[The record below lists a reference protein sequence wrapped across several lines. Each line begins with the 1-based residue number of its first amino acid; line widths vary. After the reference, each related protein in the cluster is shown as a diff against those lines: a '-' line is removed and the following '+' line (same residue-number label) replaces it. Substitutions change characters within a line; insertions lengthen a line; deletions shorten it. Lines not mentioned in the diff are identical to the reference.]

1 MEAQE
6 RTRGTMRE
14 IKVGDDV
21 IITDVRNVLGN
32 NDKTS
37 DSVEEYMAKV
47 VSITQGV
54 GGDTWYTCK
63 LAVINKT
70 LTFPQWEVFL
80 MDKTTK
86 DANKKTAYELL
97 RDELHELEMLE
108 NGINIYDTVWVDMS
122 NWSKWAPTPPHESG
136 YAEIMS
142 YYDAPDFCNDTY
154 KRYYNVRFR
163 GSDDLVT
170 VHESRLKPVYIYH
183 QDEEKDTQED
193 TAHDKHYRE
202 AVVEPIL
209 VMQALFSHDEFIGF
223 LKGNILKYRLR
234 AGHKG
239 GAEEMKAD
247 LDKIH
252 VYEEWIEKAKKG
264 ERI

>member
-1 MEAQE
+1 
-6 RTRGTMRE
+6 MRE

-21 IITDVRNVLGN
+21 IIKDVRNVLGN

-54 GGDTWYTCK
+54 GGDTWYECK
-63 LAVINKT
+63 PAVINKT

-108 NGINIYDTVWVDMS
+108 KGINISDTVWVDMS
-122 NWSKWAPTPPHESG
+122 NWAATPPHESG
-136 YAEIMS
+136 YAVVVDMRVF
-142 YYDAPDFCNDTY
+142 PDNDTASDRVMY
-154 KRYYNVRFR
+154 DVQFR
-163 GSDDLVT
+163 GSDEVIT
-170 VHESRLKPVYIYH
+170 V
-183 QDEEKDTQED
+183 DERRVIPIDEDEDTQED
-193 TAHDKHYRE
+193 TMHDKHYRD

-209 VMQALFSHDEFIGF
+209 VMQSLFSHDEFIGF

-239 GAEEMKAD
+239 GEKEMKAD

-252 VYEEWIEKAKKG
+252 VYEEWLERVKKG

>member
-1 MEAQE
+1 
-6 RTRGTMRE
+6 MRE

-21 IITDVRNVLGN
+21 IIKDVRNVLGN

-54 GGDTWYTCK
+54 GGDTWYECK
-63 LAVINKT
+63 PAVINKT

-108 NGINIYDTVWVDMS
+108 KGINISDTVWVDMS
-122 NWSKWAPTPPHESG
+122 NWAATPPHESG
-136 YAEIMS
+136 YAVVVDMRVF
-142 YYDAPDFCNDTY
+142 PDNDTASNRVMY
-154 KRYYNVRFR
+154 VVRFR
-163 GSDDLVT
+163 GSDKVFT
-170 VHESRLKPVYIYH
+170 VDERRVSPIYA
-183 QDEEKDTQED
+183 EKDTQEG
-193 TAHDKHYRE
+193 TMHDKHYRE

-209 VMQALFSHDEFIGF
+209 VMQALFSRDEFIGF

-234 AGHKG
+234 AGHKDG
-239 GAEEMKAD
+239 EKGMKDD

-252 VYEEWIEKAKKG
+252 VYEEWLERAKKG

>member
-1 MEAQE
+1 
-6 RTRGTMRE
+6 MRK

-63 LAVINKT
+63 LAVMNKT

-80 MDKTTK
+80 VDGTTK
-86 DANKKTAYELL
+86 DADKKNG
-97 RDELHELEMLE
+97 DEWLDDDLHGLKMFE
-108 NGINIYDTVWVDMS
+108 NNINIYDTVWVDMS
-122 NWSKWAPTPPHESG
+122 NWSATPPHESG
-136 YAEIMS
+136 YAVVVDMMVV
-142 YYDAPDFCNDTY
+142 PDNDTASDRVMY
-154 KRYYNVRFR
+154 DIQFR
-163 GSDDLVT
+163 GSDKVFTVDERRVT
-170 VHESRLKPVYIYH
+170 PVY
-183 QDEEKDTQED
+183 EKED
-193 TAHDKHYRE
+193 IMHDKHYRE

-239 GAEEMKAD
+239 GEKEMKSD

-252 VYEEWIEKAKKG
+252 VYEEWLERAKKG

>member
-1 MEAQE
+1 
-6 RTRGTMRE
+6 MRE

-70 LTFPQWEVFL
+70 LMFPQWEVFL
-80 MDKTTK
+80 MDGTTK
-86 DANKKTAYELL
+86 DADKKSAYELL
-97 RDELHELEMLE
+97 RDELNELTMLE
-108 NGINIYDTVWVDMS
+108 KGINIYDTVWVDMS
-122 NWSKWAPTPPHESG
+122 NWSATTPHESG
-136 YAEIMS
+136 YAVVVDMMVV
-142 YYDAPDFCNDTY
+142 PDNDTASDRVMY
-154 KRYYNVRFR
+154 DVQFR
-163 GSDDLVT
+163 GSDEVFT
-170 VHESRLKPVYIYH
+170 V
-183 QDEEKDTQED
+183 DERRVIPITEEEDTQED
-193 TAHDKHYRE
+193 TMHDKHYRE
-202 AVVEPIL
+202 TVVEPIL

-239 GAEEMKAD
+239 GEKEMKSD

-252 VYEEWIEKAKKG
+252 VYEEWLERVKKG

>member
-37 DSVEEYMAKV
+37 DSVEEYKAKV

-54 GGDTWYTCK
+54 GGDKWYECK
-63 LAVINKT
+63 LSVINKT
-70 LTFPQWEVFL
+70 LPFPQWEVFL
-80 MDKTTK
+80 MDNNTK
-86 DANKKTAYELL
+86 DVDKKTAYELL

-108 NGINIYDTVWVDMS
+108 KGINIYDTVWVDMS
-122 NWSKWAPTPPHESG
+122 NWAATPPHESG
-136 YAEIMS
+136 YAVVVDMMVL
-142 YYDAPDFCNDTY
+142 PDNDTASDRVMY
-154 KRYYNVRFR
+154 DVQFR
-163 GSDDLVT
+163 GSDAVITVDEHRVT
-170 VHESRLKPVYIYH
+170 PIYA
-183 QDEEKDTQED
+183 EED
-193 TAHDKHYRE
+193 TMHDKHYRE
-202 AVVEPIL
+202 TVVEPIL

-239 GAEEMKAD
+239 GEKEMKSD

-252 VYEEWIEKAKKG
+252 VYEEWLERAKKG

>member
-1 MEAQE
+1 
-6 RTRGTMRE
+6 MRD
-14 IKVGDDV
+14 IKVGDEV

-54 GGDTWYTCK
+54 GGDTWYVCK

-70 LTFPQWEVFL
+70 LEFPQWEVFL

-86 DANKKTAYELL
+86 DTDEKAGYDWLD
-97 RDELHELEMLE
+97 DELHGLKMFE
-108 NGINIYDTVWVDMS
+108 NNINIYDTVWVDMS
-122 NWSKWAPTPPHESG
+122 NWSATPPHESG
-136 YAEIMS
+136 YAVVVDMMVI
-142 YYDAPDFCNDTY
+142 PDNDTASDKVMY
-154 KRYYNVRFR
+154 DVQFR
-163 GSDDLVT
+163 GSDEVFT
-170 VHESRLKPVYIYH
+170 V
-183 QDEEKDTQED
+183 DERRVIPIDEDEDTQED
-193 TAHDKHYRE
+193 TMHDKHYRD

-239 GAEEMKAD
+239 GEKGMKDD

-252 VYEEWIEKAKKG
+252 VYEEWLERAKKG
-264 ERI
+264 KRI

>member
-1 MEAQE
+1 
-6 RTRGTMRE
+6 MRE
-14 IKVGDDV
+14 IKVGDEV

-70 LTFPQWEVFL
+70 LTFPQWKVFL
-80 MDKTTK
+80 MDKATK
-86 DANKKTAYELL
+86 NGYAWLE
-97 RDELHELEMLE
+97 DELHGLKMFEK
-108 NGINIYDTVWVDMS
+108 NINIYDTVWVDMS
-122 NWSKWAPTPPHESG
+122 NGSVTPPHESG
-136 YAEIMS
+136 YAVVVDMMVL
-142 YYDAPDFCNDTY
+142 PDNDTASDRVMY
-154 KRYYNVRFR
+154 DVQFR
-163 GSDDLVT
+163 GSDEVFT
-170 VHESRLKPVYIYH
+170 V
-183 QDEEKDTQED
+183 DERRVIPLDEDEDTQD
-193 TAHDKHYRE
+193 TKHDKHYRDS
-202 AVVEPIL
+202 VVEPIL
-209 VMQALFSHDEFIGF
+209 VMQAFFSHDEFIGF

-239 GAEEMKAD
+239 GEEEMKSD

-252 VYEEWIEKAKKG
+252 VYEEWLERAKKG

>member
-1 MEAQE
+1 
-6 RTRGTMRE
+6 MRE

-37 DSVEEYMAKV
+37 DTVEEYMAKV

-54 GGDTWYTCK
+54 GGDTWYICK
-63 LAVINKT
+63 LAVMNKT

-80 MDKTTK
+80 VDGTTK
-86 DANKKTAYELL
+86 DA
-97 RDELHELEMLE
+97 DIE
-108 NGINIYDTVWVDMS
+108 NNINIHDTVWVDMS
-122 NWSKWAPTPPHESG
+122 NWSKWYPTPPHDSG

-142 YYDAPDFCNDTY
+142 SYDSPDFCNNTY

-163 GSDDLVT
+163 GSDDVVT
-170 VHESRLKPVYIYH
+170 VHESRLNPVYIPPQH
-183 QDEEKDTQED
+183 EEKDTQED
-193 TAHDKHYRE
+193 TMHDKHYRE
-202 AVVEPIL
+202 TVVEPIL

-239 GAEEMKAD
+239 GEEEMKSD

-252 VYEEWIEKAKKG
+252 VYEEWLERAKKG

>member
-6 RTRGTMRE
+6 RTRGAMRE
-14 IKVGDDV
+14 IKVGDGV

-47 VSITQGV
+47 VSIIYGD
-54 GGDTWYTCK
+54 GGNEWYECK

-70 LTFPQWEVFL
+70 LIFPQWEVFL

-86 DANKKTAYELL
+86 DADKKNGYEWL
-97 RDELHELEMLE
+97 DDDLHGLKMFE
-108 NGINIYDTVWVDMS
+108 NNINIYDTVWVDMS
-122 NWSKWAPTPPHESG
+122 NWSATPPHESG
-136 YAEIMS
+136 YAVVVDMMVV
-142 YYDAPDFCNDTY
+142 PDNDTASDRVMY
-154 KRYYNVRFR
+154 DIQFR
-163 GSDDLVT
+163 GSDKVFTVDERRVT
-170 VHESRLKPVYIYH
+170 PVY
-183 QDEEKDTQED
+183 EKKDTRED
-193 TAHDKHYRE
+193 TMHDKHYRE
-202 AVVEPIL
+202 TVVEPIL

-239 GAEEMKAD
+239 GEEEMKSD

-252 VYEEWIEKAKKG
+252 VYEEWLERAKKG